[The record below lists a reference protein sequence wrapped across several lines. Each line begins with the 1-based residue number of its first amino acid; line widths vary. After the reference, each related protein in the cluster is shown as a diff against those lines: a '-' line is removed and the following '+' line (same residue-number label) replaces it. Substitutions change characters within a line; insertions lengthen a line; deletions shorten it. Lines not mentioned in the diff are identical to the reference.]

1 MMKRRLSLSALLL
14 LGALPLG
21 ALAAQYDQYAQA
33 PAASPPAKEQAPAAA
48 PAQIP
53 PLFEQLDVNRDG
65 FVTMEE
71 AKRSADVT
79 ARFKTLD
86 ANRDGKVS
94 ADEFK
99 KGTPE
104 KT

>member
-1 MMKRRLSLSALLL
+1 MMKRKLSLSALLL

-21 ALAAQYDQYAQA
+21 VLAAQYDQYAQA
-33 PAASPPAKEQAPAAA
+33 PAASPPVKEQAPAAA
-48 PAQIP
+48 PAQTP
-53 PLFEQLDVNRDG
+53 PLFGQLDVNRDG
-65 FVTMEE
+65 AVTVEE

-79 ARFKTLD
+79 ARFKELD
-86 ANRDGKVS
+86 ANRDARIS

-99 KGTPE
+99 KGMPE

>member
-21 ALAAQYDQYAQA
+21 ALAAQTDRYAQA
-33 PAASPPAKEQAPAAA
+33 PAASPPAKEAA
-48 PAQIP
+48 
-53 PLFEQLDVNRDG
+53 PLFEQLDANRDG

-79 ARFKTLD
+79 ARFKALD
-86 ANRDGKVS
+86 ANGDGKIS

-99 KGTPE
+99 KGTAE